1 MVTIGVVAGT
11 VTVDDGTDVVV
22 ADVVITDVT
31 GAVVC
36 VVVFEGL
43 LVWVVSAGVVT
54 PIWAGVVLSAS
65 TL

>member
-11 VTVDDGTDVVV
+11 VTVGDGTDVVV
-22 ADVVITDVT
+22 AGVVVTDVT
-31 GAVVC
+31 GTVVC

-54 PIWAGVVLSAS
+54 LIWAGVVLSAN